1 MANDIT
7 GINSGRTQQSGDR
20 HVHGSKNSGHSDKG
34 NMSSMGGSGSD
45 KVTLTGTAA
54 KLKEIEGNLAEQPV
68 IDAAR
73 VQDVK
78 DSLKA
83 GDFKVNPERVAD
95 KMLNF
100 ESAFD
105 K

>member
-1 MANDIT
+1 MANDIS

-20 HVHGSKNSGHSDKG
+20 HVHGAKKSGHSDSKDHAA
-34 NMSSMGGSGSD
+34 STSSGSD

-54 KLKEIEGNLAEQPV
+54 KLKEIEGNLTEQPV
-68 IDAAR
+68 IDSAR
-73 VQDVK
+73 VMDVK
-78 DSLKA
+78 ESLKA
-83 GDFKVNPERVAD
+83 GEFRVNPERVAD